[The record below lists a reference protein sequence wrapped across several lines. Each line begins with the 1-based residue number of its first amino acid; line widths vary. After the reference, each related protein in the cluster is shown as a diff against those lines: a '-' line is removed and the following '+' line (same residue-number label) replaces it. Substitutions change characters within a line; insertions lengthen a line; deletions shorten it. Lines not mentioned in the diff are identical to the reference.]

1 MTEKTEQKLFNKAK
15 KPLRNKSA
23 IRIPISLHFY
33 AVEIVVIILVVF
45 IINIYIQSIVKNY
58 IANECNSRLDIAVN
72 STQNFADAFTSQI
85 TASDERTEEN
95 IRAYLTNTIVTSA
108 DLSNQASI
116 ALYTFDE
123 NTGKHLVLWPTAYYS
138 TSYAN
143 NANNV
148 ITQVIEEEGYKTL
161 NKTQT
166 LDIDGNIIYYRTL
179 KFEILTTVVEGDV
192 ELDADGNPI
201 NPTPAATT
209 TTTPSATNI
218 NGKNIDLDNYYL
230 CIYINSR
237 SYYSFMASMTLA
249 LVQAAMLAIVIAG
262 LLSIMMTYPLI
273 FSTQKLS
280 KFAKRIAKGDLR
292 PVRGHI
298 VSKELSELG
307 DVMNQM
313 AYKLGESDI
322 EQKTFFQ
329 NASHELRTPL
339 MSIQGYA
346 EGLKYG
352 VFESEEDRDNAI
364 NVIIDETG
372 RLSSLVENLLSI
384 SKMDMSRSG
393 NYEVKKQNIDISKL
407 YDTIIDRVRG
417 NFIHNDKSIINDF
430 NAKNVYVYVYGNE
443 NDLLR
448 CIENIFS
455 NCLRYCKTAVTF
467 KCRTDKSGNN
477 VIFEISD
484 DGPGIAP
491 EVQEHLFE
499 RFSKGADGKH
509 GIGLALALSIAE
521 EHEGTV
527 NAYNKK
533 DGGACF
539 EVILPVI
546 KQKEQL
552 TKINND
558 STT

>member
-1 MTEKTEQKLFNKAK
+1 MTEKTEQTRLKPK
-15 KPLRNKSA
+15 KPIRNKSA

-85 TASDERTEEN
+85 TESDERTEAN

-123 NTGKHLVLWPTAYYS
+123 KTGKHLVLWPTAYYS

-143 NANNV
+143 TANNV

-179 KFEILTTVVEGDV
+179 KFELVTTDV
-192 ELDADGNPI
+192 DADGNPV
-201 NPTPAATT
+201 NPTTNTT
-209 TTTPSATNI
+209 TNI

-292 PVRGHI
+292 PVKGHI

-352 VFESEEDRDNAI
+352 VFETDEDRDNAI

-393 NYEVKKQNIDISKL
+393 NFEVKKQNIDISKL
-407 YDTIIDRVRG
+407 YDTVIDRVRG

-430 NAKNVYVYVYGNE
+430 NAKNVYVYGNE

-455 NCLRYCKTAVTF
+455 NCLRYCTTAVTF
-467 KCRTDKSGNN
+467 KCRTDKSGKN

-491 EVQEHLFE
+491 DVQEHLFE

-521 EHEGTV
+521 EHDGTV
-527 NAYNKK
+527 NAYNKE

-539 EVILPVI
+539 EVILPVV

>member
-1 MTEKTEQKLFNKAK
+1 MSDKPEQARLKTK
-15 KPLRNKSA
+15 KPSRNKSA

-45 IINIYIQSIVKNY
+45 IINFYVQSIVKNY

-85 TASDERTEEN
+85 SASDELTEEN
-95 IRAYLTNTIVTSA
+95 IRAYLINTIVSSA

-123 NTGKHLVLWPTAYYS
+123 RSGRHLVLWPTSYYS
-138 TSYAN
+138 ISYAN

-148 ITQVIEEEGYKTL
+148 IEHVIDQEGYKTL

-166 LDIDGNIIYYRTL
+166 LDLDGNIIYYRTL
-179 KFEILTTVVEGDV
+179 KFELVTTVVNEDETAGPDDTSIQTSDNS
-192 ELDADGNPI
+192 EHNLE
-201 NPTPAATT
+201 
-209 TTTPSATNI
+209 
-218 NGKNIDLDNYYL
+218 NYYL

-249 LVQAAMLAIVIAG
+249 LVQAALLAIVIAG
-262 LLSIMMTYPLI
+262 VLSMMMTYPLI

-280 KFAKRIAKGDLR
+280 RFAKRIAKGDLH

-313 AYKLGESDI
+313 AYKLEESDI

-352 VFESEEDRDNAI
+352 VFESDEDRENAI

-372 RLSSLVENLLSI
+372 RLSGLVENLLSI

-393 NYEVKKQNIDISKL
+393 NYEVKKQNIDVSKIC
-407 YDTIIDRVRG
+407 DTIIDRVRG
-417 NFIHNDKSIINDF
+417 NFIHEDKAIINDI
-430 NAKNVYVYVYGNE
+430 NVRNIYIYGNE
-443 NDLLR
+443 NDLIR
-448 CIENIFS
+448 CLENIFS

-467 KCRTDKSGNN
+467 RCRRDETGAY

-491 EVQEHLFE
+491 EVSEHLFE
-499 RFSKGADGKH
+499 RFSKGSDGKH
-509 GIGLALALSIAE
+509 GIGLALAKAIAE
-521 EHEGTV
+521 EHDGSIK
-527 NAYNKK
+527 AYNKIS
-533 DGGACF
+533 GGACF
-539 EVILPVI
+539 EISIPVI
-546 KQKEQL
+546 RHRDQL
-552 TKINND
+552 SKINND
-558 STT
+558 STK

>member
-1 MTEKTEQKLFNKAK
+1 MTEKPDQTRLKSR
-15 KPLRNKSA
+15 KPIKNKSA

-58 IANECNSRLDIAVN
+58 IENECNSRLDIAVN

-85 TASDERTEEN
+85 SASDERTEAN

-123 NTGKHLVLWPTAYYS
+123 DTGKYLVLWPTAYYS

-148 ITQVIEEEGYKTL
+148 IGQVIEKEGYKTL
-161 NKTQT
+161 NQTQT

-179 KFEILTTVVEGDV
+179 KFELVTTVVED
-192 ELDADGNPI
+192 DI
-201 NPTPAATT
+201 NPDGTPIDPITH
-209 TTTPSATNI
+209 STNI

-249 LVQAAMLAIVIAG
+249 LVQAALLAIVIAG
-262 LLSIMMTYPLI
+262 ILSIMMTYPLI

-280 KFAKRIAKGDLR
+280 KFAKRIAKGDLK

-313 AYKLGESDI
+313 AYKLEESDI

-352 VFESEEDRDNAI
+352 VFESEEDRENAI

-372 RLSSLVENLLSI
+372 RLSGLVENLLSI

-393 NYEVKKQNIDISKL
+393 NYEVKKQNLDVTKIC
-407 YDTIIDRVRG
+407 DTIIDKVRG
-417 NFIHNDKSIINDF
+417 NFIHSDKSIINDISI
-430 NAKNVYVYVYGNE
+430 KNTYIYGNE
-443 NDLLR
+443 NDLIR
-448 CIENIFS
+448 CLENIFS
-455 NCLRYCKTAVTF
+455 NCLRYCNNAVTF
-467 KCRTDKSGNN
+467 KCYSDKTGNK
-477 VIFEISD
+477 VVFEISD
-484 DGPGIAP
+484 DGPGIAQ

-499 RFSKGADGKH
+499 RFSKGSDGKH
-509 GIGLALALSIAE
+509 GIGLALAKAIAE
-521 EHEGTV
+521 EHDGSI
-527 NAYNKK
+527 NAYNK
-533 DGGACF
+533 DEGGACF
-539 EVILPVI
+539 EITIPVI
-546 KQKEQL
+546 KHREQL
-552 TKINND
+552 SKMNND
-558 STT
+558 STN

>member
-1 MTEKTEQKLFNKAK
+1 MTEKPDQTRLKSR
-15 KPLRNKSA
+15 KPIKNKSA

-58 IANECNSRLDIAVN
+58 IENECNSRLDIAVN

-85 TASDERTEEN
+85 SASDERTEAN

-123 NTGKHLVLWPTAYYS
+123 DTGKYLVLWPTAYYS

-148 ITQVIEEEGYKTL
+148 IGQVIEKEGYKTL
-161 NKTQT
+161 NQTQT

-179 KFEILTTVVEGDV
+179 KFELVTTVVED
-192 ELDADGNPI
+192 DI
-201 NPTPAATT
+201 NPDGTPIDPITH
-209 TTTPSATNI
+209 STNI

-230 CIYINSR
+230 CIFINSR

-249 LVQAAMLAIVIAG
+249 LVQAALLAIVIAG
-262 LLSIMMTYPLI
+262 ILSIMMTYPLI

-280 KFAKRIAKGDLR
+280 KFAKRIAKGDLK

-313 AYKLGESDI
+313 AYKLEESDI

-352 VFESEEDRDNAI
+352 VFESEEDRENAI

-372 RLSSLVENLLSI
+372 RLSGLVENLLSI

-393 NYEVKKQNIDISKL
+393 NYEVKKQNLDVTKIC
-407 YDTIIDRVRG
+407 DTIIDKVRG
-417 NFIHNDKSIINDF
+417 NFIHSDKSIINDISI
-430 NAKNVYVYVYGNE
+430 KNTYIYGNE
-443 NDLLR
+443 NDLIR
-448 CIENIFS
+448 CLENIFS
-455 NCLRYCKTAVTF
+455 NCLRYCNNAVTF
-467 KCRTDKSGNN
+467 KCYSDKTGNK
-477 VIFEISD
+477 VVFEISD
-484 DGPGIAP
+484 DGPGIAQ

-499 RFSKGADGKH
+499 RFSKGSDGKH
-509 GIGLALALSIAE
+509 GIGLALAKAITE
-521 EHEGTV
+521 EHDGSI
-527 NAYNKK
+527 NAYNK
-533 DGGACF
+533 DEGGACF
-539 EVILPVI
+539 EITIPVI
-546 KQKEQL
+546 KHREQL
-552 TKINND
+552 SKMNND
-558 STT
+558 STN

>member
-1 MTEKTEQKLFNKAK
+1 MTDKPDQPRLKTKKPSKNKA
-15 KPLRNKSA
+15 A

-33 AVEIVVIILVVF
+33 AVEIVIIILVVF
-45 IINIYIQSIVKNY
+45 IINFYIQSIVKNY
-58 IANECNSRLDIAVN
+58 IANECNSRLDAAVN
-72 STQNFADAFTSQI
+72 STQEFANAFSSQI
-85 TASDERTEEN
+85 SASDEKTEEN
-95 IRAYLTNTIVTSA
+95 IRAILVDSIVSSA
-108 DLSNQASI
+108 DLSNQATI
-116 ALYTFDE
+116 ALYTLDKE
-123 NTGKHLVLWPTAYYS
+123 TGNYILLWPTAQYS
-138 TSYAN
+138 ASYAN
-143 NANNV
+143 IASNV
-148 ITQVIEEEGYKTL
+148 VGNVIEEQGYMEL
-161 NKTQT
+161 NKTRT
-166 LDIDGNIIYYRTL
+166 IDIDGSIIYYRSMQFVYAPKISDDDTVQIDPETA
-179 KFEILTTVVEGDV
+179 KEEIN
-192 ELDADGNPI
+192 LDD
-201 NPTPAATT
+201 
-209 TTTPSATNI
+209 
-218 NGKNIDLDNYYL
+218 YYL
-230 CIYINSR
+230 CVYVNSS
-237 SYYSFMASMTLA
+237 SYYSFMAAMTLA
-249 LVQAAMLAIVIAG
+249 LIQAALLAILIAG
-262 LLSIMMTYPLI
+262 ILSMLMTYPLI

-280 KFAKRIAKGDLR
+280 RFARRIAKGDFT
-292 PVRGHI
+292 PSRGHI

-313 AYKLGESDI
+313 AFKLEESDI

-352 VFESEEDRDNAI
+352 VFESDDDRDNAI
-364 NVIIDETG
+364 DVIIAETG

-393 NYEVKKQNIDISKL
+393 NFEVKKQNINVSKIC
-407 YDTIIDRVRG
+407 DTIIDRVRG

-430 NAKNVYVYVYGNE
+430 NANNVYVYGNE

-467 KCRTDKSGNN
+467 KCTTDKSGKN

-499 RFSKGADGKH
+499 RFSKGSDGKH

-533 DGGACF
+533 EGGACF
-539 EVILPVI
+539 EIILPVI
-546 KQKEQL
+546 KHRDQL

-558 STT
+558 STV

>member
-1 MTEKTEQKLFNKAK
+1 MTDKPDQSRLKTK
-15 KPLRNKSA
+15 KPTRNKSA

-58 IANECNSRLDIAVN
+58 IENECNARLDIAVN

-123 NTGKHLVLWPTAYYS
+123 KNGKHLVLWPTAYYS

-148 ITQVIEEEGYKTL
+148 ISQVIEEEGYKTL

-179 KFEILTTVVEGDV
+179 KFELVTTIIEGDV
-192 ELDADGNPI
+192 DENGNPI
-201 NPTPAATT
+201 NPDPSSTT
-209 TTTPSATNI
+209 TSI

-249 LVQAAMLAIVIAG
+249 LVQAALLAIVIAG
-262 LLSIMMTYPLI
+262 ILSIMMTYPLI

-313 AYKLGESDI
+313 AFKLEESDI

-352 VFESEEDRDNAI
+352 VFETDEDRDNAI

-393 NYEVKKQNIDISKL
+393 NFEVKKQNIDVSKL
-407 YDTIIDRVRG
+407 YDTVIDRVRG

-430 NAKNVYVYVYGNE
+430 NAKNVYIYGNE
-443 NDLLR
+443 NDLIR

-467 KCRTDKSGNN
+467 KCTKDKSGKNI
-477 VIFEISD
+477 IFEISD

-509 GIGLALALSIAE
+509 GIGLALAKSIAE

-527 NAYNKK
+527 NAYNKEE
-533 DGGACF
+533 GGACF
-539 EVILPVI
+539 EIILPVV
-546 KQKEQL
+546 KQKDQL

>member
-1 MTEKTEQKLFNKAK
+1 MSDKPVQARLKTK
-15 KPLRNKSA
+15 KPSANKSA

-58 IANECNSRLDIAVN
+58 IENECNSRLDIAVN
-72 STQNFADAFTSQI
+72 STQNFADAFTSQVKD
-85 TASDERTEEN
+85 SDEINEEN

-116 ALYTFDE
+116 ALYTLNE
-123 NTGKHLVLWPTAYYS
+123 RTGKYIVLWPTAYYS
-138 TSYAN
+138 ASYTN
-143 NANNV
+143 SANNV
-148 ITQVIEEEGYKTL
+148 ISRVIDQEGYKLL
-161 NKTQT
+161 NKPQT

-179 KFEILTTVVEGDV
+179 KFELVTTIVDES
-192 ELDADGNPI
+192 DGNT
-201 NPTPAATT
+201 NPDQ
-209 TTTPSATNI
+209 SGKNSE
-218 NGKNIDLDNYYL
+218 KNIDLGNYYL

-249 LVQAAMLAIVIAG
+249 LVQAALLALVIAG
-262 LLSIMMTYPLI
+262 ILSIMMTYPLI

-280 KFAKRIAKGDLR
+280 KFAKRIAKGDLK
-292 PVRGHI
+292 PVSGHI

-307 DVMNQM
+307 DVMNHM
-313 AYKLGESDI
+313 AYKLEESDI

-352 VFESEEDRDNAI
+352 VFETDEERDNAI
-364 NVIIDETG
+364 DVIIDETG
-372 RLSSLVENLLSI
+372 RLSGLVENLLSI

-393 NYEVKKQNIDISKL
+393 NYTVKKQNIDVRRIC
-407 YDTIIDRVRG
+407 DTIIDRVRG
-417 NFIHNDKSIINDF
+417 NFIHEDKAIINDIDV
-430 NAKNVYVYVYGNE
+430 KHLYIYGNE
-443 NDLLR
+443 NDLIR
-448 CIENIFS
+448 CLENIFS

-467 KCRTDKSGNN
+467 KCRTDNSGSKA
-477 VIFEISD
+477 VFEISD

-499 RFSKGADGKH
+499 RFSKGSDGKH
-509 GIGLALALSIAE
+509 GIGLALAKAIAE
-521 EHEGTV
+521 EHDGSIR
-527 NAYNKK
+527 AYNKPE
-533 DGGACF
+533 GGACF
-539 EVILPVI
+539 EISIPVVR
-546 KQKEQL
+546 QKDQL

-558 STT
+558 STDLNL